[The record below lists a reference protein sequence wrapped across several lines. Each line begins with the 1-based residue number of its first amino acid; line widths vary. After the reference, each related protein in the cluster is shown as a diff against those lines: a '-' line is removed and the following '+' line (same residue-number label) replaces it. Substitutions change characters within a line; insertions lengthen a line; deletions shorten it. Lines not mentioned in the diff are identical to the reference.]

1 MRAKIVY
8 YGPATGGKTT
18 NLQVIHSRS
27 KQDKDLDLF
36 SVDTSQNRTI
46 LFDLLPMSTP
56 AFRNYQLR
64 FQILGVPGQKL
75 YATTRKMLLKNA
87 DSVVFVANSA
97 ADRWDESLESYREMS
112 AFLLEQG
119 IDPTTVPMVF
129 QYNKR
134 DLGDTVDVEVMER
147 ALNSRGASHFP
158 AVASQEKGV
167 LETFAAAL
175 KATMSDLAKRYQIAS
190 KLTNAHSIDEWA
202 EQTMLFTFGVLR
214 FEDNA
219 DYVLAGPS
227 QPPEAA
233 AEPKVVRVRTPSKK
247 RKDVPA
253 TPART
258 MEPRTDAPGL
268 GSPPSLQNPPQV
280 KNPPAAVASVATAT
294 APAGAGV
301 AWDTLSAASKVQDAF
316 SAQAMVDSYAE
327 AAVGL
332 ADHISELRE
341 AKDSLARRGADFSV
355 VSDTVKAILGTAT
368 PDDVDVDVDVDTVAQ
383 LEAMLQS
390 LAANWEA
397 SHAALYITSSDGT
410 LQKLVDH
417 RLEVDPLISA
427 VDPHG
432 ASDGVAIQNA
442 GTRVS
447 QMRGEE
453 GPLTKTIKRVGPECV
468 ASAAF
473 PLGTPNRRIGLLLFC
488 FSQGAA
494 SLNLSE
500 SEHLDR
506 VAFELSLGL
515 HVLSDLRGAFWESR
529 DPTATLRGA

>member
-27 KQDKDLDLF
+27 KQEKDLDLF

-97 ADRWDESLESYREMS
+97 ADRWDESIESYKEMS
-112 AFLLEQG
+112 GFLLEQG
-119 IDPTTVPMVF
+119 IDPTIVPMVF

-134 DLGDTVDVEVMER
+134 DLGDTVDIQVMER
-147 ALNSRGASHFP
+147 ALNSRGAAHFP
-158 AVASQEKGV
+158 AVASQETGV
-167 LETFAAAL
+167 LETFASAL
-175 KATMSDLAKRYQIAS
+175 KATMSDLAKRYRIAS
-190 KLTNAHSIDEWA
+190 ELTSAQSIDEWA

-214 FEDNA
+214 FDDGS
-219 DYVLAGPS
+219 DYVSAEPS
-227 QPPEAA
+227 QPPAAA

-247 RKDVPA
+247 RKDLPA
-253 TPART
+253 SPART
-258 MEPRTDAPGL
+258 TGARADTPGL
-268 GSPPSLQNPPQV
+268 GSPPSLQNPPNHP
-280 KNPPAAVASVATAT
+280 NPPDVTAAATG
-294 APAGAGV
+294 GADM
-301 AWDTLSAASKVQDAF
+301 ALDTLSAASEVQDAF

-355 VSDTVKAILGTAT
+355 VSDTVRAILSTAT
-368 PDDVDVDVDVDTVAQ
+368 TDALPQ
-383 LEAMLQS
+383 LEEMIQS

-397 SHAALYITSSDGT
+397 SHAALYITTSDGT
-410 LQKLVDH
+410 LEKLVSH
-417 RLEVDPLISA
+417 ALEIDPLISA
-427 VDPHG
+427 VDPNG
-432 ASDGVAIQNA
+432 ASDGVSIQNA
-442 GTRVS
+442 GKRVV

-494 SLNLSE
+494 ALNLSE

-515 HVLSDLRGAFWESR
+515 HVLSDLRGAFWES
-529 DPTATLRGA
+529 

>member
-1 MRAKIVY
+1 MVEINHADRSMRAKIVY

-18 NLQVIHSRS
+18 NRQVIHSRS

-56 AFRNYQLR
+56 AFRNYEFR

-75 YATTRKMLLKNA
+75 YATTRKMLLENA

-97 ADRWDESLESYREMS
+97 ADRWDESIESYKEMS
-112 AFLLEQG
+112 GFLLEQG
-119 IDPTTVPMVF
+119 IDPTIVPMVF

-134 DLGDTVDVEVMER
+134 DLGDTVDIQVMER

-167 LETFAAAL
+167 LETFASAL
-175 KATMSDLAKRYQIAS
+175 KATMSDLTKRYRIAS
-190 KLTNAHSIDEWA
+190 ELTNAQSIDEWA
-202 EQTMLFTFGVLR
+202 EQTMLLTFGVLR
-214 FEDNA
+214 LMTIPTMCSRNPRNRLRRQRSRKSFVSGRLPRSARICRHRPLGRLERA
-219 DYVLAGPS
+219 GTPPASAVLRPSRTLRTTKTLRTSRTPRRPRPS
-227 QPPEAA
+227 Q
-233 AEPKVVRVRTPSKK
+233 R
-247 RKDVPA
+247 
-253 TPART
+253 
-258 MEPRTDAPGL
+258 PRRG
-268 GSPPSLQNPPQV
+268 
-280 KNPPAAVASVATAT
+280 
-294 APAGAGV
+294 GADM
-301 AWDTLSAASKVQDAF
+301 AWDTLSAASEVQDTF

-355 VSDTVKAILGTAT
+355 VSDTVRAILSTAT
-368 PDDVDVDVDVDTVAQ
+368 TDALPQ
-383 LEAMLQS
+383 LEEMIQS

-397 SHAALYITSSDGT
+397 SHAALYITTSDGT
-410 LQKLVDH
+410 LEKLVSH
-417 RLEVDPLISA
+417 ALEIDPLISA
-427 VDPHG
+427 VDPNG
-432 ASDGVAIQNA
+432 ASDGVSIQNA
-442 GTRVS
+442 GKRVV
-447 QMRGEE
+447 QMRDEE

-494 SLNLSE
+494 ALNLSE

-515 HVLSDLRGAFWESR
+515 HVLSDLRGVFWES
-529 DPTATLRGA
+529 

>member
-27 KQDKDLDLF
+27 KQEKDLDLF

-112 AFLLEQG
+112 GFLLEQG

-134 DLGDTVDVEVMER
+134 DLGDTVEVAVMER

-158 AVASQEKGV
+158 AIASQGKGV

-175 KATMSDLAKRYQIAS
+175 KTTMTDLAKRYQIAS
-190 KLTNAHSIDEWA
+190 KLTNAQSIDEWA

-219 DYVLAGPS
+219 DYVLAERS

-247 RKDVPA
+247 RTAPA
-253 TPART
+253 PAI
-258 MEPRTDAPGL
+258 EPRAEVPGL
-268 GSPPSLQNPPQV
+268 GSPPSLQNPPDV
-280 KNPPAAVASVATAT
+280 KTPPAVEAPVPAAT
-294 APAGAGV
+294 APAGAGM
-301 AWDTLSAASKVQDAF
+301 AWDTLSAAGKVQDAF

-355 VSDTVKAILGTAT
+355 VSDTIKAVLGTPTTDA
-368 PDDVDVDVDVDTVAQ
+368 VAQ

-397 SHAALYITSSDGT
+397 SHAALYITTSDGT
-410 LQKLVDH
+410 LRKLVDH
-417 RLEVDPLISA
+417 RLEVDPLMSA
-427 VDPHG
+427 VDPNG

-453 GPLTKTIKRVGPECV
+453 GPLTKTIKRAGPECV

-515 HVLSDLRGAFWESR
+515 HVLSDLRGAFWES
-529 DPTATLRGA
+529 

>member
-1 MRAKIVY
+1 MVEINHADRSMRAKIVY

-27 KQDKDLDLF
+27 KQDRDLDLF

-56 AFRNYQLR
+56 AFRNYELR

-87 DSVVFVANSA
+87 DSVVFVADSA
-97 ADRWDESLESYREMS
+97 ADRWDESIESYKEMS
-112 AFLLEQG
+112 GFLLEQG
-119 IDPTTVPMVF
+119 IDPTIVPMVF

-134 DLGDTVDVEVMER
+134 DLGDTVDIQVMER

-167 LETFAAAL
+167 LETFASAL
-175 KATMSDLAKRYQIAS
+175 KATMSDLTKRYRIAS
-190 KLTNAHSIDEWA
+190 ELTNAQSIDEWA
-202 EQTMLFTFGVLR
+202 EQTMLLTFGVLR
-214 FEDNA
+214 FDDNS
-219 DYVLAGPS
+219 DYVLAEPS
-227 QPPEAA
+227 QPAAAA

-247 RKDVPA
+247 RKDLPA
-253 TPART
+253 SPART
-258 MEPRTDAPGL
+258 TGARGDTPGL
-268 GSPPSLQNPPQV
+268 GSPPSLQNPPNHE
-280 KNPPAAVASVATAT
+280 NPPDVTNPAA
-294 APAGAGV
+294 APAVTAAATGGADM
-301 AWDTLSAASKVQDAF
+301 AWDTLLAASEVQDAF

-355 VSDTVKAILGTAT
+355 VSDTVRAILSTAT
-368 PDDVDVDVDVDTVAQ
+368 TDALPQ
-383 LEAMLQS
+383 LEEMIQS

-397 SHAALYITSSDGT
+397 SHAALYITTSDGT
-410 LQKLVDH
+410 LEKLVSH
-417 RLEVDPLISA
+417 ALEIGPLISA
-427 VDPHG
+427 VDPNG
-432 ASDGVAIQNA
+432 ASDGVSIQNA
-442 GTRVS
+442 GKRVV

-494 SLNLSE
+494 ALNLSE

-515 HVLSDLRGAFWESR
+515 HVLSDLRGVFWES
-529 DPTATLRGA
+529 